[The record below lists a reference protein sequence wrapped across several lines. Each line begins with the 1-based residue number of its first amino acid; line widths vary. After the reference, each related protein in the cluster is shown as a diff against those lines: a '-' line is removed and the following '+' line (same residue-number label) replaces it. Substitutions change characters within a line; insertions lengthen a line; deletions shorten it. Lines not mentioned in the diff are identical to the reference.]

1 MKSNKSFVIFVLLLL
16 IGSISFDYF
25 ITKYR
30 LEKIYKVE
38 NPSFI
43 HIIWEMGRK

>member
-1 MKSNKSFVIFVLLLL
+1 MKSNKPFVVFILLLL
-16 IGSISFDYF
+16 IGSLGFDYC

-38 NPSFI
+38 NPSFV
-43 HIIWEMGRK
+43 HILWEMGRK